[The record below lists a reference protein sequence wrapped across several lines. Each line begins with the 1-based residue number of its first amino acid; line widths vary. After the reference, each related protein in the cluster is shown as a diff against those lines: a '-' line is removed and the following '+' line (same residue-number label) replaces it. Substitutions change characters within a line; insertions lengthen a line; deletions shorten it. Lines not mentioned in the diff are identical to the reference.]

1 MYKDPKSIKEG
12 NVPIAQANG
21 IKHLRDTKEFS
32 VLEIQPGHYNFEA
45 AL

>member
-21 IKHLRDTKEFS
+21 IKHLRDTKGLS
-32 VLEIQPGHYNFEA
+32 VLEIQPSHYNFEA